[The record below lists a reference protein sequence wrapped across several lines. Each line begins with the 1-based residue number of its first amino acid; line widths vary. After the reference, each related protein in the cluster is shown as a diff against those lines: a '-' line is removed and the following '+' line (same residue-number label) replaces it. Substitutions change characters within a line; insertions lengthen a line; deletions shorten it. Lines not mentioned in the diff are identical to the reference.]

1 MSEIKKRCTYCHRSY
16 RPDPRSARFQK
27 ACSKPACRRK
37 RKQEA
42 QKKFLK
48 ENPDYFRDRYG
59 QIKKWLAAHPGY
71 LANYRATH
79 PKHMAQKRLQDRLRR
94 RRIKSTCA
102 DIQVT
107 MLRRK
112 VRALWG
118 LRGADIQATIRLQ
131 FDGLLT
137 VLGGRPRADIQVQSA
152 FSAAAP

>member
-1 MSEIKKRCTYCHRSY
+1 MSEIKKRCAYCHRAY
-16 RPDPRSARFQK
+16 RPDPRTAGFQK
-27 ACSKPACRRK
+27 SCSAPTCRRK

-42 QKKFLK
+42 QAKFLK
-48 ENPDYFRDRYG
+48 ENPNYFRGRYG

-71 LANYRATH
+71 MANYRATH
-79 PKHMAQKRLQDRLRR
+79 PEHMAKKRVQDRLRR

-112 VRALWG
+112 VRALRS
-118 LRGADIQATIRLQ
+118 LRGADIQATIQLQ
-131 FDGLLT
+131 FDGLLD
-137 VLGGRPRADIQVQSA
+137 VLGGDSSADIQVQSA

>member
-1 MSEIKKRCTYCHRSY
+1 MTVSIQRCVYCHSPY
-16 RPDPRSARFQK
+16 RPDPRVGASQK
-27 ACSKPACRRK
+27 SCSDRACRRQ

-48 ENPDYFRDRYG
+48 ENPDYFRGRYG

-71 LANYRATH
+71 LADYRATH

-107 MLRRK
+107 ILRRK
-112 VRALWG
+112 VRVLRG
-118 LRGADIQATIRLQ
+118 LRGADIQDTIRLQ
-131 FDGLLT
+131 LDGLLT
-137 VLGGRPRADIQVQSA
+137 VLGGGPRADIQVQSA
-152 FSAAAP
+152 FSTATP